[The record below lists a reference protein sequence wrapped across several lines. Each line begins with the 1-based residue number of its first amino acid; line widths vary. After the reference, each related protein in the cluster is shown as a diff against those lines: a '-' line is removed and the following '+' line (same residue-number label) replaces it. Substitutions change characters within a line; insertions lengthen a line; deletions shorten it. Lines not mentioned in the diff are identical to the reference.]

1 MGWALGN
8 VYYDKHEGIPAAN
21 SPLESLFILIALR
34 RMEAELLATRAI
46 VHASI
51 TADSNVDPTVKAFK
65 DYADKIMP
73 FLAAAQDQD
82 LQKEKDALLRFAK
95 TKVTLNKKM
104 IYSKQAAHLNKAV
117 GLDKFKLRPKMPG
130 L

>member
-1 MGWALGN
+1 
-8 VYYDKHEGIPAAN
+8 
-21 SPLESLFILIALR
+21 
-34 RMEAELLATRAI
+34 MEADLLATRAI

-73 FLAAAQDQD
+73 FLASAQDQD
-82 LQKEKDALLRFAK
+82 LQKEKEALLRFAK

-104 IYSKQAAHLNKAV
+104 IYSKQAAKLNRAT